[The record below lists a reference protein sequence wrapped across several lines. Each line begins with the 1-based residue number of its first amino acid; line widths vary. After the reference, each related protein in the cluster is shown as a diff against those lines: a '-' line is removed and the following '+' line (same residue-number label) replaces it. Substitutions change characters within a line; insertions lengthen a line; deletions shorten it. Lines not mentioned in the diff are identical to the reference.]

1 MGAFFS
7 ILASGSWL
15 PFLRQISMKKAF
27 WLLPLLLAIP
37 LLAVTPQ
44 FWEVRT
50 YDEFRKGKLTNL
62 SLTSDDELVLAPR
75 FDMTF
80 NTEQTLIWSA
90 VADSKGNLYLGTG
103 HDGKIFKVDATG
115 KGTLIADLP
124 ELDVLALAV
133 DSKDVLY
140 AGTSPDGKV
149 YRIDGPAVTE
159 FFHPDVKYIWS
170 LVFDKQGRLLVGT
183 GDKGVIYRVAPD
195 GKSESFYDTDETH
208 IVSMAIDR
216 DGNLIA
222 GGDPKGYIYR
232 ISPEGKAFVLYDS
245 GMREVHSVAVGP
257 NGTIYAAVLN
267 GEPAMAPAAA
277 PTQSTDRPGNVQA
290 SVNVTVG
297 AAPSPG
303 QEIQVIEPLEQV
315 SQDTPRAQ
323 TRRVS
328 DNNLQSVVL
337 EILPDGVVNT
347 LWRSREEMVF
357 AVLPRGG
364 KVLFSTGTKGRIY
377 SMDGPRSA
385 TLLQESSEEQT
396 TRLIET
402 GNRLYA
408 TSANMGKLFRV
419 GDTLATSG
427 SYESD
432 VKDTDAISS
441 WGKISS
447 KAENAD
453 MIEISTRTG
462 NTSAPDKTWSDWAR
476 VDGTGGTVSPKARFI
491 QWKAT
496 LKSDAG
502 KSPRLASV
510 KVPYLQQ
517 NFRPEVTNLD
527 VLPSGVALQKVPITT
542 SNNVNPNDPAS
553 VRANARAGGPALPR
567 IPPRRV
573 PQRGAQSFQW
583 SATDKNQDTLS
594 YDLYYRGD
602 NERTWKVLKKDLDD
616 NFYTINSDTLPDGRY
631 VVRVVAGD
639 QASNPPD
646 LALKGEMESRPFSI
660 DNTPPVVTMKLESIE
675 KGRVRIAIDAVDQT
689 STLNDAEVA
698 IDTGDWRPVF
708 PKDGIIDSK
717 SESFSYISGDL
728 PSGEHVI
735 AFRIYDQN
743 DNAGMGK
750 LVVRIP

>member
-1 MGAFFS
+1 
-7 ILASGSWL
+7 
-15 PFLRQISMKKAF
+15 MKKIF

-37 LLAVTPQ
+37 LLAVNPQ

-50 YDEFRKGKLTNL
+50 YDDFRKGKLSNL
-62 SLTSDDELVLAPR
+62 SLTSDDELILAPV

-80 NTEQTLIWSA
+80 NTEQTLVWSA
-90 VADSKGNLYLGTG
+90 VADSKGNVYLGTG

-115 KGTLIADLP
+115 KGTLVADLS

-140 AGTSPDGKV
+140 AGTSPDGRV
-149 YRIDGPAVTE
+149 YRIEGSAVTE

-183 GDKGVIYRVAPD
+183 GDKGVIYRVAAD
-195 GKSESFYDTDETH
+195 GKSETFYDTDETH
-208 IVSMAIDR
+208 IVSMAMDK

-232 ISPEGKAFVLYDS
+232 ISPQGKAFVLYDS

-267 GEPAMAPAAA
+267 GEPTMAPATPA
-277 PTQSTDRPGNVQA
+277 PQSTDRPGNVQA
-290 SVNVTVG
+290 SVSVSVG
-297 AAPSPG
+297 ATPSPG
-303 QEIQVIEPLEQV
+303 QEIQVIEPLDQV
-315 SQDTPRAQ
+315 SADTPRAQ

-328 DNNLQSVVL
+328 DGNLQSVVL

-357 AVLPRGG
+357 AVLPHGG

-385 TLLQESSEEQT
+385 TLLQESTEEQT
-396 TRLIET
+396 TRLVET

-408 TSANMGKLFRV
+408 TSANMGKLFRI
-419 GDTLATSG
+419 GDTLSTSG

-447 KAENAD
+447 KAENPA

-462 NTSAPDKTWSDWAR
+462 NTSAPDKTWSDWAK
-476 VDGTGGTVSPKARFI
+476 VDGSGGTASPKARFI

-496 LKSDAG
+496 LSSDAG
-502 KSPRLASV
+502 RSPRLASV

-517 NFRPEVTNLD
+517 NFRPEITNVD

-583 SATDKNQDTLS
+583 NATDKNQDNLS

-616 NFYTINSDTLPDGRY
+616 NFYTINSDTLPDGTY
-631 VVRVVAGD
+631 VVRVVASD
-639 QASNPPD
+639 QESNPVE
-646 LALKGEMESRPFSI
+646 LALKGEMESRAFSI
-660 DNTPPVVTMKLESIE
+660 DNTPPLVSMKLESIE
-675 KGRVRIAIDAVDQT
+675 KGRVRIAIDTVDQT

-717 SESFSYISGDL
+717 SESFSYVSGDL